1 MKVISNP
8 AELQQL
14 ITGNSPVLLKFYADW
29 CGDCKA
35 LQPVLDDLS
44 KTYEGKIDFVKVN
57 VETHQD
63 LARQYQVKSIPALF
77 FMKDSQIVDK
87 ARGVQP
93 KRELEMKLTQLLA

>member
-1 MKVISNP
+1 
-8 AELQQL
+8 
-14 ITGNSPVLLKFYADW
+14 
-29 CGDCKA
+29 
-35 LQPVLDDLS
+35 
-44 KTYEGKIDFVKVN
+44 